1 MSKLKE
7 YAAVF
12 SVGAIIY
19 SLIEIVSRGY
29 THWTMA
35 LLGGIVLI
43 LMYQHFDDYP
53 EESLFKKCLFGCITI
68 TCLEF
73 VTGCI
78 VNILLG
84 WNVWDYSERHFDL
97 FGQICPWFST
107 VWFFVTIPAVYVC
120 KYLNVIIA
128 LLKKELA
135 QSV

>member
-12 SVGAIIY
+12 TVGAIIY

-43 LMYQHFDDYP
+43 LMYQHFNDYP
-53 EESLFKKCLFGCITI
+53 EESLFKKCIFGCITI

-73 VTGCI
+73 TTGCI

-97 FGQICPWFST
+97 FGQICPWFSM

-120 KYLNVIIA
+120 KYLNVIIT
-128 LLKKELA
+128 LLKRELA
-135 QSV
+135 QSS